1 LNERNPTSR
10 VRALGSEHLSDLPRL
25 PRDEG
30 GPVFAEPWQAQA
42 FALAVKLSEQG
53 HFTWKEWA
61 AALANELQ
69 AAARRGEPDDGS
81 RYYEHWL
88 AALESLV
95 TAKGLSDPAALLT
108 RKEAWA
114 AAYRNT
120 PHGQPVELLQ
130 SRVPDARWLLI
141 GLACT
146 FATYWLLQQA
156 SVEPTGEGGIVLPP
170 LGFAASAGLGTVLG
184 MRHALEPDHLAA
196 VSTLMTGERSSAK
209 AAWLGAWWGLG
220 HTLTLFTAGA
230 LLVVLHAEM
239 PAIVTQALE
248 ICVALLLIGF
258 GMRAIHHGARRVPKG
273 PTHSHKKPTKGS
285 ALDLPAELSV
295 GSQSLL
301 ARFAR
306 LGPLCGSQRVRNS
319 RNEPHSGPEALSPF
333 QVDRWTLAR
342 PLLVGAVH
350 GLAGSGALT
359 ALVVTTLPSTATRL
373 AYLMLFGV
381 GSTLGM
387 VVLSGLLGWP
397 IARLGTHHVCVRT
410 LSLAVGCVST
420 ALGLHWVY
428 PFMEGAL
435 RR

>member
-1 LNERNPTSR
+1 MSELEPTLS
-10 VRALGSEHLSDLPRL
+10 SEHLFDLPRL

-95 TAKGLSDPAALLT
+95 TAKGLADSTALRT

-120 PHGQPVELLQ
+120 PHGQPVELLE
-130 SRVPDARWLLI
+130 SRGPGARWLLL
-141 GLACT
+141 GLAGT
-146 FATYWLLQQA
+146 FAMYWMLQHA
-156 SVEPTGEGGIVLPP
+156 SVEPIGERGIVLPP
-170 LGFAASAGLGTVLG
+170 LGFAASAGLGTLLG

-220 HTLTLFTAGA
+220 HTLTLFTAGG
-230 LLVVLHAEM
+230 LLVVLQAEM
-239 PAIVTQALE
+239 PAIVAQVLE
-248 ICVALLLIGF
+248 ACVVLLLVGF
-258 GMRAIHHGARRVPKG
+258 GVRAIQKGARRVPAG
-273 PTHSHKKPTKGS
+273 PTHSH
-285 ALDLPAELSV
+285 
-295 GSQSLL
+295 
-301 ARFAR
+301 RR
-306 LGPLCGSQRVRNS
+306 S
-319 RNEPHSGPEALSPF
+319 RAWSPF
-333 QVDRWTLAR
+333 QVDRWTLVR
-342 PLLVGAVH
+342 PLFVGAVH

-359 ALVVTTLPSTATRL
+359 ALVVTTLPSTVTRL
-373 AYLMLFGV
+373 GYLMLFGI
-381 GSTLGM
+381 GSTMGM

-397 IARLGTHHVCVRT
+397 IARMGTHHVCVRT
-410 LSLAVGCVST
+410 FSLAAGCMSI
-420 ALGLHWVY
+420 ALGLFWGY
-428 PFMEGAL
+428 PLIEGL
-435 RR
+435 F

>member
-1 LNERNPTSR
+1 MTTLSELSPTIS
-10 VRALGSEHLSDLPRL
+10 SEHLSDRQRL
-25 PRDEG
+25 PRDDG

-53 HFTWKEWA
+53 LFTWKEWA

-88 AALESLV
+88 AALETLV
-95 TAKGLSDPAALLT
+95 TAKGLADPTALRT

-114 AAYRNT
+114 TAYRHT
-120 PHGQPVELLQ
+120 PHGQPVELLEA
-130 SRVPDARWLLI
+130 RVSEARWLLL

-146 FATYWLLQQA
+146 FATYWMLQYG
-156 SVEPTGEGGIVLPP
+156 SVAPTGEAGLPP

-196 VSTLMTGERSSAK
+196 VSTLMTGERSSAT

-230 LLVVLHAEM
+230 LLVVLQAEM
-239 PAIVTQALE
+239 PTIVAQVLE
-248 ICVALLLIGF
+248 ACVVLLLVGF
-258 GMRAIHHGARRVPKG
+258 GVRAIYQGARRVPRG
-273 PTHSHKKPTKGS
+273 PTHSHRKPQ
-285 ALDLPAELSV
+285 V
-295 GSQSLL
+295 W
-301 ARFAR
+301 
-306 LGPLCGSQRVRNS
+306 
-319 RNEPHSGPEALSPF
+319 SPF

-359 ALVVTTLPSTATRL
+359 ALVVTTLPSTVSRL
-373 AYLMLFGV
+373 AYLMLFGI
-381 GSTLGM
+381 GSTVGM

-397 IARLGTHHVCVRT
+397 IARMGAHHVCART
-410 LSLAVGCVST
+410 FSLAAGSVSI
-420 ALGLHWVY
+420 ALGLFWGY
-428 PFMEGAL
+428 PFVESL
-435 RR
+435 L